1 MDNVV
6 SHPETYNVD
15 PSMVEELKKIRD
27 DIKSLFLR
35 DDIKSLRLISYDVHV
50 CRYQLLTIKL

>member
-27 DIKSLFLR
+27 DIKSL
-35 DDIKSLRLISYDVHV
+35 RLISYDVHV